1 MGPVLWR
8 KGARCRWF
16 LLVKLRLQEGEGL
29 EEAMS
34 GGRRGAFSQG
44 EAEGWLL
51 GSEGLQRGF
60 TEVKRLPR
68 GVVGSEGGWD

>member
-1 MGPVLWR
+1 MQ
-8 KGARCRWF
+8 
-16 LLVKLRLQEGEGL
+16 LRLQEGEGL

-51 GSEGLQRGF
+51 GSDGLQRGF

-68 GVVGSEGGWD
+68 GVVAAEG